1 MHKAN
6 QRVKL
11 TGFYIISFSFF
22 HLLILQSL
30 IKATFYRR
38 DSFDMFKVLL
48 KVLLK
53 VFEIQTIKINSPRSW
68 LKKLMK

>member
-1 MHKAN
+1 MQKAN

-48 KVLLK
+48 KV
-53 VFEIQTIKINSPRSW
+53 FEIRTIKINSPRSW

>member
-1 MHKAN
+1 MHKTN

-30 IKATFYRR
+30 IKATFCRR

-48 KVLLK
+48 KV
-53 VFEIQTIKINSPRSW
+53 FEIRTIKINSPRSW